1 MFDPECL
8 ICCLEGGAACSV
20 HGQVSRD
27 DGPAVAAL
35 TEMETA
41 QVTLLMMQ
49 ARQLMLKAMALKAK
63 SNMPNRTEPNVPE
76 PNANELKAKELNVFD
91 LSATT
96 SKRAPL
102 SGVNMGKDIACFHGH
117 TTAELFKRTQVGRMV
132 EVLRGCDELQHS
144 RPERWAV
151 IATDI
156 VDKALLGSDKQL
168 LLPTVSI
175 DWIMNYL
182 LMEEQRAE
190 RSIAL
195 LAADVGAA
203 DMSAANVNAADMSAI
218 AKSRNVHI
226 KRRDFFSQLRSNLAH
241 KVYLLG
247 SEGERAEGNGA
258 HCS

>member
-8 ICCLEGGAACSV
+8 ICCLEGAAACSV
-20 HGQVSRD
+20 HGQVSSD

-49 ARQLMLKAMALKAK
+49 AKQLMLKAMALKSK
-63 SNMPNRTEPNVPE
+63 SNMPNSTEPNVAE
-76 PNANELKAKELNVFD
+76 LSANEL
-91 LSATT
+91 SAAT
-96 SKRAPL
+96 SERAAL

-117 TTAELFKRTQVGRMV
+117 TTAELFRRTQVGRMV
-132 EVLRGCDELQHS
+132 EVLRNCDELQHS
-144 RPERWAV
+144 RPERLAV

-156 VDKALLGSDKQL
+156 VDKALLGSGKQL

-190 RSIAL
+190 RSLAL
-195 LAADVGAA
+195 LAEDVGAG
-203 DMSAANVNAADMSAI
+203 DMSAVDASAANVSAI
-218 AKSRNVHI
+218 ATSRNAHI